1 MQSNTKIIIETNYQ
15 IMKKKKKKR
24 VLTGIRNTLGKPLS
38 SCLSFEATRFCDAII
53 VYGEKKKIY

>member
-15 IMKKKKKKR
+15 IMKKKKKNES
-24 VLTGIRNTLGKPLS
+24 LLESGIPLS

>member
-15 IMKKKKKKR
+15 IMEKKKKQ
-24 VLTGIRNTLGKPLS
+24 VLTGIWNTLEKPLS

-53 VYGEKKKIY
+53 VYGEKKNIY